1 MFRARA
7 YVEHMSVELDDGDM
21 TYILFMLIRITRKE
35 SRTANNH
42 TEQFLFLTPA
52 SFTVNGAGRVQQT
65 GGRIHGEAAEQ
76 GRGAE
81 LRDQKVESNDR

>member
-1 MFRARA
+1 
-7 YVEHMSVELDDGDM
+7 M
-21 TYILFMLIRITRKE
+21 TYILFLFIRITRKE

-42 TEQFLFLTPA
+42 TEQNNFYFYNYF
-52 SFTVNGAGRVQQT
+52 FTVNGAGRVQQT

>member
-1 MFRARA
+1 
-7 YVEHMSVELDDGDM
+7 M
-21 TYILFMLIRITRKE
+21 TYILFLFIRITRKE
-35 SRTANNH
+35 SRIANNH
-42 TEQFLFLTPA
+42 TEQFLFI
-52 SFTVNGAGRVQQT
+52 VNGAGRVQQT